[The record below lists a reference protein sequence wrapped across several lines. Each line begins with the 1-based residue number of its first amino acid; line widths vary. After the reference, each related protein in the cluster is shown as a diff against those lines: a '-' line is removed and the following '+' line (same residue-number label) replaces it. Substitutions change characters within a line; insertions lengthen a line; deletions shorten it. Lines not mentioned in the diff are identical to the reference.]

1 MRQKARSYI
10 FSNSLPPAVAM
21 AAIEA
26 LRILS
31 ADNALVQRVAEN
43 TSYFRKQIQSLGFRI
58 LEGAQRIVPIMLG
71 ETAWLWR

>member
-1 MRQKARSYI
+1 
-10 FSNSLPPAVAM
+10 M